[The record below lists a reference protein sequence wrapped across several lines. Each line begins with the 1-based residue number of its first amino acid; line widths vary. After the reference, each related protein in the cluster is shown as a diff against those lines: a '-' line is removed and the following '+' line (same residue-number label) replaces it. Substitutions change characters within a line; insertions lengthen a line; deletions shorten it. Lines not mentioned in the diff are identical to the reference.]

1 MENKNVKGGWSTA
14 SLVLGIIAMVLALLP
29 LLSAWLMF
37 STWLNWFIVPFSIIC
52 GVVAI
57 VKSQNLVKSIAGM
70 VIGVL
75 AFCMPI
81 ILTEQYVKSSV
92 KSVGNMFETVD
103 KLTDSDDDGDRN
115 SYDDSDSDSDLENDL
130 DDINAAAKTGKKAMN
145 SMSKMLDA
153 ASDMA
158 EDLEQLED
166 EYSDED
172 YEDLDQ
178 SIETSKKAL
187 KSALKMLDAMDDML
201 E

>member
-75 AFCMPI
+75 AFCMPF
-81 ILTEQYVKSSV
+81 ILTEQYVKSTV
-92 KSVGNMFETVD
+92 KSAGNMFEAVD
-103 KLTDSDDDGDRN
+103 KMTDTDDFNNEDDDI
-115 SYDDSDSDSDLENDL
+115 ENDL
-130 DDINAAAKTGKKAMN
+130 DDINAAVKTGKKAMDGM
-145 SMSKMLDA
+145 SEMLDAASEIAEDLEGLEDEYSEEDYEDLEQSVETSKKAMKSASKMLDA
-153 ASDMA
+153 MN
-158 EDLEQLED
+158 E
-166 EYSDED
+166 
-172 YEDLDQ
+172 
-178 SIETSKKAL
+178 
-187 KSALKMLDAMDDML
+187 ML